1 MLKNYLKIAFRNIVR
16 QKGYSIINILGLTIG
31 ITACLLIIL
40 FIRYEYSFENTHTKA
55 DKIYRVLTIDSALG
69 TNKQRVGITMPPLGP
84 TMKENIPEVED
95 ALRITGGRQSLLQLE
110 NEVGIYS
117 ESARAVS
124 DNFFMFFDFPLL
136 TGDRETALVE
146 PYSIVL
152 TRALAD
158 KIFKDQPA
166 LDQMLSAGGDFD
178 LKVTGVMEDLPD
190 NSHFDFDAL
199 VSLSTFESIARANL
213 PEDSNQPIWLES
225 WGLVAMPTYM
235 LLKEGASTEDL
246 EERLTTLC
254 RENNVS
260 ENFDITLQPLK
271 DVHLYSTDVIF
282 DSIGDKG
289 DIKNIFIFSAIVF
302 LILLIAAVNYMN
314 LSTARSIQRAKE
326 VGMRKVV
333 GSSMSQ
339 LRFQF
344 IGESMFISF
353 IAIILSIPLVDILV
367 PSLNNIAGTSI
378 SFGFGDLKTL
388 VLSLLAIW
396 IFVGIV
402 AGLYPAFILSKFKPV
417 TILKGSFQKSKGGI
431 LLRKILIIFQFT
443 LSISLIGLSIIIQQ
457 QMHFIQKKDLGYNK
471 DQLIYFGMSDQ
482 TLAGGIDTFHEKLSE
497 HTGIDG
503 VARTSNLPGRTFSRT
518 GVIPEGT
525 SEDDIYIWR
534 TFSISPAF
542 IPTMD
547 MKIAEGRNFDIEI
560 DSDNDGVVLINQTAA
575 RQLGWETPIGK
586 RIFLEGNDSLGSEVI
601 GVVKDFHD
609 DGLQQPIE
617 PIIIFKLPEGTG
629 RTLVA
634 RIKKGQ
640 LPHTMDFIEDTWKE
654 LYPDH
659 PFDYNFLDELF
670 DNLYRQD
677 IRTGK
682 VVNIFSAF
690 AIFIACLGLFGL
702 ASFSTSQRL
711 KEIGIRR
718 VMGASSLNITKLLV
732 SNFLKWVALANIIA
746 LPLAWLASKKWLQG
760 FAYKINLNVVTFIL
774 AALISIFAAIITV
787 SFQSI
792 KAAHSNPVDAIK
804 YE

>member
-1 MLKNYLKIAFRNIVR
+1 
-16 QKGYSIINILGLTIG
+16 
-31 ITACLLIIL
+31 
-40 FIRYEYSFENTHTKA
+40 NTHTKA
-55 DKIYRVLTIDSALG
+55 DRIYRVLTIDSALG

-586 RIFLEGNDSLGSEVI
+586 RIFLEGNDSLDSEVI
-601 GVVKDFHD
+601 GVVKDFHA

>member
-1 MLKNYLKIAFRNIVR
+1 VHVLSV
-16 QKGYSIINILGLTIG
+16 II
-31 ITACLLIIL
+31 
-40 FIRYEYSFENTHTKA
+40 
-55 DKIYRVLTIDSALG
+55 
-69 TNKQRVGITMPPLGP
+69 
-84 TMKENIPEVED
+84 
-95 ALRITGGRQSLLQLE
+95 
-110 NEVGIYS
+110 
-117 ESARAVS
+117 
-124 DNFFMFFDFPLL
+124 FFTFFDFPLL

-146 PYSIVL
+146 LYSIVL

-586 RIFLEGNDSLGSEVI
+586 RIFLEGNDSLDSEVI
-601 GVVKDFHD
+601 GVVKDFHA

-760 FAYKINLNVVTFIL
+760 FAYTN
-774 AALISIFAAIITV
+774 
-787 SFQSI
+787 
-792 KAAHSNPVDAIK
+792 
-804 YE
+804 